1 MTSPNHQQFT
11 KSPKSIISKSTA
23 NAKPPI
29 HTPPTTSSIGKIP
42 KKLHNIFQTNPLAF
56 QHCLTLSVPKTTNLL
71 LFEPQEPIRIIIPRN
86 RLKMCTRW
94 KSLKTD
100 SKKLE
105 KNSKGTPVRYRTL
118 CFKPHWLT
126 SVAKR
131 FYMENPSIKTT
142 IETVT
147 ENLTQHPK
155 NSASVFP
162 NSKTSNN
169 QPFSHRLIQSSQST
183 IKTLTKQAPTG
194 KDSYKGHNSSR

>member
-1 MTSPNHQQFT
+1 MTSPNPHQFI
-11 KSPKSIISKSTA
+11 KSPKLIISKSTA
-23 NAKPPI
+23 NAKLPI
-29 HTPPTTSSIGKIP
+29 PTPPTTSSIGKIP

-56 QHCLTLSVPKTTNLL
+56 QHCLPLSVLKTTSRL
-71 LFEPQEPIRIIIPRN
+71 LFEPQEPIRIITRRN
-86 RLKMCTRW
+86 RLKMFTRW
-94 KSLKTD
+94 KSHKTD

-105 KNSKGTPVRYRTL
+105 KNSKGTPVQYRTL
-118 CFKPHWLT
+118 CFKIHWLT

-155 NSASVFP
+155 NSTSVFP

-169 QPFSHRLIQSSQST
+169 QPFSQRFLQSSQST
-183 IKTLTKQAPTG
+183 IKTLTRQAPTG
-194 KDSYKGHNSSR
+194 KD